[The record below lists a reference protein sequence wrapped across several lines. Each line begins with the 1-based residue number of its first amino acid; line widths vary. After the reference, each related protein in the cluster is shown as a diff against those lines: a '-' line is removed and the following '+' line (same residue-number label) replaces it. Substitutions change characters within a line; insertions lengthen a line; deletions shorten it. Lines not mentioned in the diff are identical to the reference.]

1 VVEPPTP
8 LKKDGV
14 KVSWD
19 DDIPQQNGK
28 LRAMFQTTNQMN
40 NLKDMGLQTSPRKI
54 MILIRISPFLVTDL
68 LMCP

>member
-28 LRAMFQTTNQMN
+28 IRAMFQTTNQMN

>member
-8 LKKDGV
+8 LKKDALKG
-14 KVSWD
+14 SWD
-19 DDIPQQNGK
+19 EDIPQQNGK
-28 LRAMFQTTNQMN
+28 IRAMFQTTNQMN